1 MEQQIDPQG
10 LPSLKL
16 IVGETKIETRSPAPV
31 DLREVRVTEF
41 LQARSLAA
49 NTEKAYRRELKKFL
63 GWTDRPWAEITPRHL
78 AQYKAHLKQERLSP
92 NSINRAL
99 AGLMSFFDWFRTAYP
114 EQMLQDPTTAVEL
127 ERVPLPPAQDL
138 SEAQVAALYLAVE
151 QQGERA
157 KRDRAVLSVLAH
169 GLRVD
174 EVVRLNVGDFD
185 GIRLTI
191 VQAKDDSTGTVPLAR
206 QARDHLLDY
215 LSDRALQEGELA
227 PKAPLFLS
235 YGRNRRQQ
243 RLGYQGIYYLVKKL
257 GQRAA
262 QIARAILEGQDQGG
276 SGEAWQ
282 TWNPAQLRQILELEQ
297 VHPHQ
302 LRHTFATGLLL
313 RGMESLHARTLTRHR
328 SEASFKRYAKRVL
341 ATTAEQAFYR
351 AINEEPPG

>member
-1 MEQQIDPQG
+1 MEPQFESQG
-10 LPSLKL
+10 LPTLRL
-16 IVGETKIETRSPAPV
+16 IVGETKVEVRSPALV

-41 LQARSLAA
+41 LQSRSLAA
-49 NTEKAYRRELKKFL
+49 NTEKAYRRELAKFL

-78 AQYKAHLKQERLSP
+78 AQYKGHLKQQGLSA

-114 EQMLQDPTTAVEL
+114 EQMPHDPTTAVEL

-138 SEAQVAALYLAVE
+138 SEVQVAALYLVVE
-151 QQGERA
+151 ERGERS

-174 EVVRLNVGDFD
+174 EVVRLKVGDFD
-185 GIRLTI
+185 GIRLSI
-191 VQAKDDSTGTVPLAR
+191 RQAKDDSTGTVPLAR
-206 QARDHLLDY
+206 QARDHLVDY
-215 LSDRALQEGELA
+215 LGERALQEGELA
-227 PKAPLFLS
+227 PEAPLFLS
-235 YGRNRRQQ
+235 YGRNRQQQ
-243 RLGYQGIYYLVKKL
+243 RLGYQGIYYLVKRL
-257 GQRAA
+257 GERAA
-262 QIARAILEGQDQGG
+262 QIAQEILNGQEGP
-276 SGEAWQ
+276 GEAWQ
-282 TWNPAQLRQILELEQ
+282 TWSAAQLRQILELER

-341 ATTAEQAFYR
+341 AASAEQAFYR
-351 AINEEPPG
+351 AIDEEPPS